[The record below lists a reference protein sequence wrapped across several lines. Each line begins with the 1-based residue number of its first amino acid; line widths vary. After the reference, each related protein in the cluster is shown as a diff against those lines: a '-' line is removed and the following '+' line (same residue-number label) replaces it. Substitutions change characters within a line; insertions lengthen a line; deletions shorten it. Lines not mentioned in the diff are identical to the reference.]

1 MFTGIVEETG
11 VVKKKILNPDGMELT
26 IYANKVLEDLKVND
40 SISCSG
46 ICLTVTK
53 LFDTSFVVQ
62 LVEETID
69 RTTAKFWNVNS
80 RINLERS
87 LLPTTRLG
95 GHFVQGH
102 IDQSAKCTKVEV
114 VDGSWYFG
122 FEYEPLTD
130 NVLVDK
136 GSICVDGT
144 SLTVVEAGNNS
155 FTVAII
161 PYTYEHTVFHQ
172 YKKGTVVNL
181 EFDMLGKYITKLFKQ
196 YQKALLK

>member
-11 VVKKKILNPDGMELT
+11 IIKKKILNLDGMELT
-26 IYANKVLEDLKVND
+26 IHANKVLEDLKVND

-53 LFDTSFVVQ
+53 LFDTDFVVQ

-69 RTTAKFWNVNS
+69 RTTAKFWDVDS

-102 IDQSAKCTKVEV
+102 IDTITKIKNIKKNEESAVWDFVLTGDIKNYVVE
-114 VDGSWYFG
+114 
-122 FEYEPLTD
+122 
-130 NVLVDK
+130 K
-136 GSICVDGT
+136 GSISLDGI
-144 SLTVVEAGNNS
+144 SLTIAKKLKNS
-155 FTVAII
+155 FSVALI
-161 PYTYEHTVFHQ
+161 PHTLEVTTW
-172 YKKGTVVNL
+172 KKKNVGDYINVEVDMMAKYL
-181 EFDMLGKYITKLFKQ
+181 ENFIGHKNAI
-196 YQKALLK
+196 

>member
-1 MFTGIVEETG
+1 MLTGIVEETG
-11 VVKKKILNPDGMELT
+11 VIKKKILNPDGMELT

-53 LFDTSFVVQ
+53 LFEKGFVVQ

-69 RTTAKFWNVNS
+69 RTTAKFWDVDS

-102 IDQSAKCTKVEV
+102 VDTITEIKNIKKNEASAVWDFTLTSDIKNYVVE
-114 VDGSWYFG
+114 
-122 FEYEPLTD
+122 
-130 NVLVDK
+130 K
-136 GSICVDGT
+136 GSISLDGI
-144 SLTVVEAGNNS
+144 SLTIAKKFEDRFSVALIPHTLDITTWKEKKIGDLINVEA
-155 FTVAII
+155 
-161 PYTYEHTVFHQ
+161 
-172 YKKGTVVNL
+172 
-181 EFDMLGKYITKLFKQ
+181 DMMAKYIENFIGNKK
-196 YQKALLK
+196 

>member
-11 VVKKKILNPDGMELT
+11 IIKKKILNLDGMELT
-26 IYANKVLEDLKVND
+26 IHANKVLEDLKVND

-69 RTTAKFWNVNS
+69 RTTAKFWDVDS
-80 RINLERS
+80 KINLERS

-102 IDQSAKCTKVEV
+102 VDTITEIKNIKKNEASAVWDFTLTSDIKNYVVE
-114 VDGSWYFG
+114 
-122 FEYEPLTD
+122 
-130 NVLVDK
+130 K
-136 GSICVDGT
+136 GSISLDGI
-144 SLTVVEAGNNS
+144 SLTIAKKFKDYFSVALIPHTLEITTWKNKKIGDPINVEVDMMAKYLENFIGNKN
-155 FTVAII
+155 AI
-161 PYTYEHTVFHQ
+161 
-172 YKKGTVVNL
+172 
-181 EFDMLGKYITKLFKQ
+181 
-196 YQKALLK
+196 

>member
-11 VVKKKILNPDGMELT
+11 VIKKKILNLDGMELT
-26 IYANKVLEDLKVND
+26 IHANKVLEDLKVND

-69 RTTAKFWNVNS
+69 RTTAKFWDVDS
-80 RINLERS
+80 IINLERS

-102 IDQSAKCTKVEV
+102 VDTITEIKNIKKNEESAVWDFTLTSDIKNYVVE
-114 VDGSWYFG
+114 
-122 FEYEPLTD
+122 
-130 NVLVDK
+130 K
-136 GSICVDGT
+136 GSISLDGI
-144 SLTVVEAGNNS
+144 SLTVAKKFDDHFSVALIPHTLDITTWKEKKIGDLINVEADMMAKYLENFIGNKNE
-155 FTVAII
+155 I
-161 PYTYEHTVFHQ
+161 
-172 YKKGTVVNL
+172 
-181 EFDMLGKYITKLFKQ
+181 
-196 YQKALLK
+196 

>member
-11 VVKKKILNPDGMELT
+11 VIKKKILNPDGMELT

-62 LVEETID
+62 LIEETID
-69 RTTAKFWNVNS
+69 RTTAKFWDVDS

-102 IDQSAKCTKVEV
+102 VDTVTEIKNIKKNEESAVWDFILTSNIKNYVVE
-114 VDGSWYFG
+114 
-122 FEYEPLTD
+122 
-130 NVLVDK
+130 K
-136 GSICVDGT
+136 GSISLDGI
-144 SLTVVEAGNNS
+144 SLTIAKKFKDHFSVALIPHTLDITTWKEKKIGDFINVEADMMAKYLENFIGNKNE
-155 FTVAII
+155 I
-161 PYTYEHTVFHQ
+161 
-172 YKKGTVVNL
+172 
-181 EFDMLGKYITKLFKQ
+181 
-196 YQKALLK
+196 

>member
-11 VVKKKILNPDGMELT
+11 VIKKKILNLDGMELT
-26 IYANKVLEDLKVND
+26 IHANKVLEDLKVND

-53 LFDTSFVVQ
+53 LFDTDFVVQ

-69 RTTAKFWNVNS
+69 RTTAKFWDVDS

-102 IDQSAKCTKVEV
+102 VDTTSKVKKIIRY
-114 VDGSWYFG
+114 GKSWY
-122 FEYEPLTD
+122 
-130 NVLVDK
+130 VDFYLSKQFHKYIIPK
-136 GSICVDGT
+136 GSIAINGV
-144 SLTVVEAGNNS
+144 SLTISKLIKDGFQIVV
-155 FTVAII
+155 I
-161 PYTYEHTVFHQ
+161 PHTLKLTNLIFL
-172 YKKGTVVNL
+172 KEKDLVNV
-181 EFDMLGKYITKLFKQ
+181 EFDVLSKYIKNFLN
-196 YQKALLK
+196 

>member
-11 VVKKKILNPDGMELT
+11 VIKKKILNLDGMELT
-26 IYANKVLEDLKVND
+26 IHANKVLEDLKVND

-69 RTTAKFWNVNS
+69 RTTAKFWDVDS

-102 IDQSAKCTKVEV
+102 VDTITEIKNIKKNEESAVWDFTLTSNIKNYVVE
-114 VDGSWYFG
+114 
-122 FEYEPLTD
+122 
-130 NVLVDK
+130 K
-136 GSICVDGT
+136 GSISLDGI
-144 SLTVVEAGNNS
+144 SLTIAKKFEDHFSVSLIPHTLDITTWKEKKIGDFINVEADMMAKYLENFIGNKNE
-155 FTVAII
+155 I
-161 PYTYEHTVFHQ
+161 
-172 YKKGTVVNL
+172 
-181 EFDMLGKYITKLFKQ
+181 
-196 YQKALLK
+196 

>member
-11 VVKKKILNPDGMELT
+11 VIKKKILNPDGMELR

-62 LVEETID
+62 LVEETIG
-69 RTTAKFWNVNS
+69 RTTAKFWDVDS

-102 IDQSAKCTKVEV
+102 VDTITEIKNIKKNEESAVWDFTLTSDIKNYVVE
-114 VDGSWYFG
+114 
-122 FEYEPLTD
+122 
-130 NVLVDK
+130 K
-136 GSICVDGT
+136 GSISLDGI
-144 SLTVVEAGNNS
+144 SLTIAKKFEDRFSVALIPHTLDITTWKEKKIGDLINVEA
-155 FTVAII
+155 
-161 PYTYEHTVFHQ
+161 
-172 YKKGTVVNL
+172 
-181 EFDMLGKYITKLFKQ
+181 DMMAKYIENFIGNKK
-196 YQKALLK
+196 

>member
-11 VVKKKILNPDGMELT
+11 VIKKKILNPDGMELT

-69 RTTAKFWNVNS
+69 RTTAKFWDVDS

-102 IDQSAKCTKVEV
+102 VDTITEIKNIKKNEASAVWDFT
-114 VDGSWYFG
+114 
-122 FEYEPLTD
+122 LTSD
-130 NVLVDK
+130 IKNYVIEK
-136 GSICVDGT
+136 GSISLDGI
-144 SLTVVEAGNNS
+144 SLTIAKKFEDYFSVALIPHTLDITTWKEKKIGDFINVEADMMAKYLENFIGNKNE
-155 FTVAII
+155 I
-161 PYTYEHTVFHQ
+161 
-172 YKKGTVVNL
+172 
-181 EFDMLGKYITKLFKQ
+181 
-196 YQKALLK
+196 